1 MIGFFFFFFRWLV
14 FKSKGARHLMM
25 ALDVGRRG
33 NWEVGIGALLYPFD
47 GMMSVQGTFL
57 HQGSELV

>member
-1 MIGFFFFFFRWLV
+1 
-14 FKSKGARHLMM
+14 MM